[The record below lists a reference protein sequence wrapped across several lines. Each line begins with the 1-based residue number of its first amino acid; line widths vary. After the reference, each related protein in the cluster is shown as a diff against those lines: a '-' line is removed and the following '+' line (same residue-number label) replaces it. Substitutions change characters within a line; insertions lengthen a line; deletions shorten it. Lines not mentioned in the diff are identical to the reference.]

1 MKSSDT
7 CVTTATAIDSIKIL
21 KNVNV
26 TGIIDVDNPSVI
38 INTYPNPINKKISIT
53 GLMPTKNYM
62 IVVTDNLGNRIVQRS
77 SRGVQSLTIY
87 SDAWSSGLYWISIYD
102 NNKNK
107 LIGSMRIV
115 KQ

>member
-7 CVTTATAIDSIKIL
+7 CVTSGTAIDSIKIL

-53 GLMPTKNYM
+53 GLLATKNYM
-62 IVVTDNLGNRIVQRS
+62 IVVTDNLGNRIMQKS
-77 SRGVQSLTIY
+77 SRGVSSITIY
-87 SDAWSSGLYWISIYD
+87 SEAWSTGPYWISIYD
-102 NNKNK
+102 KNKNR